1 MNSVFVTFNVSADFE
16 EATAL
21 RLQTIAGLYG
31 VPISLPYRPDRT
43 APHLTSETKRRIEDA
58 WCVAAFSLSPWATG
72 CLRELQ
78 YALSVGKPVMIFYG
92 EHSGKNIIFKDSEIV
107 QEIFLDFSHQDR
119 AINQAIEFLQ
129 RMQASGRISQA
140 APGDSGVTAAVI
152 GIGLLL
158 LGLWGRL
165 TKEEKYKNEWAPMAH
180 HLIGEKNPVNPG
192 TARAVPHVQTK
203 KKNEE
208 KK

>member
-43 APHLTSETKRRIEDA
+43 ASHLTSETKRRIEDA

-129 RMQASGRISQA
+129 RMQASGRIV
-140 APGDSGVTAAVI
+140 GDSGVTNTGAAVI

-158 LGLWGRL
+158 LGLWTL

>member
-43 APHLTSETKRRIEDA
+43 APHLTIETQRRIQDA
-58 WCVAAFSLSPWATG
+58 WCVAAFSLSP
-72 CLRELQ
+72 LSDLMRQELQ
-78 YALSVGKPVMIFYG
+78 YALSAGRPVMIFYG
-92 EHSGKNIIFKDSEIV
+92 EHSGKNIIFQDSDIV

-129 RMQASGRISQA
+129 RMQAGGRIASSQTA
-140 APGDSGVTAAVI
+140 QEDSGVTNTGAAVI

-158 LGLWGRL
+158 LGLWAL
-165 TKEEKYKNEWAPMAH
+165 TKDK
-180 HLIGEKNPVNPG
+180 
-192 TARAVPHVQTK
+192 
-203 KKNEE
+203 
-208 KK
+208 

>member
-43 APHLTSETKRRIEDA
+43 APNLTSETKRRIEDA
-58 WCVAAFSLSPWATG
+58 WFVAAFSLSPWATG

-107 QEIFLDFSHQDR
+107 QEIFLDFSHQDQ

-129 RMQASGRISQA
+129 RMQASGRIVR
-140 APGDSGVTAAVI
+140 DSGVTNTGAAVI

-158 LGLWGRL
+158 LGL
-165 TKEEKYKNEWAPMAH
+165 AH

>member
-43 APHLTSETKRRIEDA
+43 APNLTSETKRRIEDA
-58 WCVAAFSLSPWATG
+58 WCVAAFSLSP
-72 CLRELQ
+72 LSDIMRHELQ

-140 APGDSGVTAAVI
+140 APGDSGVTNTGAAVI

-158 LGLWGRL
+158 LGL
-165 TKEEKYKNEWAPMAH
+165 AH